1 MPTTHFKNAFP
12 KTRVIIDCTEIL
24 VQMPT
29 SCRSQCVTFS
39 SYNNHSRAK
48 GLLGIAPT
56 GYPCFVF
63 KLYVG
68 RITDKKITHDCGM
81 LDLLEEGDQI
91 IADRGFDIAD
101 NLPAGVTLNIT
112 AFLNGDEQL
121 TVKDEIT
128 IRRIASVRVHVKE
141 QFTNKDLPYFTPSGP
156 INNVAR
162 PRQDMYGVLLFNIIF
177 ATNYKRL
184 MKDITL
190 YILV

>member
-1 MPTTHFKNAFP
+1 M
-12 KTRVIIDCTEIL
+12 
-24 VQMPT
+24 
-29 SCRSQCVTFS
+29 S
-39 SYNNHSRAK
+39 
-48 GLLGIAPT
+48 
-56 GYPCFVF
+56 
-63 KLYVG
+63 
-68 RITDKKITHDCGM
+68 DKKITHDCGM

-121 TVKDEIT
+121 TVKDEIA

-162 PRQDMYGVLLFNIIF
+162 PRQDMDGVLLFNLIF